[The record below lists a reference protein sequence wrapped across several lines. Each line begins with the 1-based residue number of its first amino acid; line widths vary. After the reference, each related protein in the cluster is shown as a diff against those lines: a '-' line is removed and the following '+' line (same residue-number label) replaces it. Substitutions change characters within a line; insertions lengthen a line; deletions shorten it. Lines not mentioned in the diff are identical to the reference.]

1 MKHLFFSLLICSVSL
16 NTLSAQDHNRNSVNS
31 SDKKFITEAAESGLA
46 EVQLGQIGQ
55 AQANAERVKEF
66 ARMMVQD
73 HNKANQE
80 LRVLARQNDI
90 KLSSSLPSS
99 VQNSHNSIQKK
110 SGKNFDKAFMKQ
122 MIDDH
127 QKAIALF
134 EKRAQNGQNEQI
146 RMWAEKKLPT
156 LKQHLEQA
164 QKIYRELD
172 K

>member
-1 MKHLFFSLLICSVSL
+1 
-16 NTLSAQDHNRNSVNS
+16 
-31 SDKKFITEAAESGLA
+31 
-46 EVQLGQIGQ
+46 
-55 AQANAERVKEF
+55 
-66 ARMMVQD
+66 
-73 HNKANQE
+73 
-80 LRVLARQNDI
+80 
-90 KLSSSLPSS
+90 
-99 VQNSHNSIQKK
+99 
-110 SGKNFDKAFMKQ
+110 MKQ